1 LIILIKWNY
10 VVTFMRIFRLTNGI
24 SNFTYVMINGKVF
37 ELGMD
42 PVLALMNHA
51 KGLSV
56 SLGSEVLINIDEV
69 FKRDYRVGGLRFTK
83 PYDPPEVWG
92 SGISYEV
99 SRRRY
104 SEEGDVAKIGGKTIY
119 ERVYDAER
127 PEIFFKATA
136 NRCVGHGEPIAI
148 RSDSNWT
155 LPEPELGVVI
165 SRDGRVLGYTIID
178 DVSARDIE
186 AENPLYLP
194 QSKIYD
200 GCCAFGPFIVTPDEI
215 KDPYS
220 LQIRLRIIR
229 GGEVIYEGEVST
241 RQMRR
246 RIDEQVKYLI
256 RNNTVLDGTIL
267 MTGTGILPGRDS
279 ALREGDV
286 VEISISEIG
295 TLITPVIKLK

>member
-1 LIILIKWNY
+1 
-10 VVTFMRIFRLTNGI
+10 MRIFRLTNGE
-24 SNFTYVMINGKVF
+24 STFQYAVVNGKVF
-37 ELGMD
+37 ELGVD
-42 PVLALMNHA
+42 PVKA
-51 KGLSV
+51 
-56 SLGSEVLINIDEV
+56 LINYANGKVIGLGAEVNIDV
-69 FKRDYRVGGLRFTK
+69 NQLLGRDYRSSGLRFTK

-104 SEEGDVAKIGGKTIY
+104 SEEGEVAKIGDKTIY
-119 ERVYDAER
+119 EKVYDAER

-136 NRCVGHGEPIAI
+136 NRCVGHGEPIAV
-148 RSDSNWT
+148 RGDSEWT

-165 SRDGRVLGYTIID
+165 TSSGKVIGYTIID

-194 QSKIYD
+194 QSKVYN

-215 KDPYS
+215 KNPYS

-229 GGEVIYEGEVST
+229 GGKAIYEGEVST
-241 RQMRR
+241 ERMKRK
-246 RIDEQVKYLI
+246 IDEQVKYLI
-256 RNNTVLDGTIL
+256 RNNTVPDGTIL
-267 MTGTGILPGRDS
+267 MTGTGILPGRDA

-286 VEISISEIG
+286 VEISISGIG
-295 TLITPVIKLK
+295 TLTTPVIKLKVD

>member
-1 LIILIKWNY
+1 
-10 VVTFMRIFRLTNGI
+10 MRIFRLTDG
-24 SNFTYVMINGKVF
+24 SSYYTYAIIEGKVRR
-37 ELGMD
+37 LNMD
-42 PVLALMNHA
+42 PISALINYSRGA
-51 KGLSV
+51 GLS
-56 SLGSEVLINIDEV
+56 LGGEEQINVDELL
-69 FKRDYRVGGLRFTK
+69 KRDYRFSGLRFTK

-104 SEEGDVAKIGGKTIY
+104 SEEGDVARVRGKTIY
-119 ERVYDAER
+119 EAVYDAER

-136 NRCVGHGEPIAI
+136 NRCVGHGEPIAV
-148 RSDSNWT
+148 RSDSEWT

-165 SRDGRVLGYTIID
+165 ASSGDVLGYTIID

-200 GCCAFGPFIVTPDEI
+200 GCCAFGPFVVTPDEI

-229 GGEVIYEGEVST
+229 GGQAIYEGEVST
-241 RQMRR
+241 SQMRR
-246 RIDEQVKYLI
+246 RIEEQIKFLI
-256 RNNTVLDGTIL
+256 RDNTVPNGTIL
-267 MTGTGILPGRDS
+267 MTGTGILPGRDA

-286 VEISISEIG
+286 VEISISGIG
-295 TLITPVIKLK
+295 TLVTPVIKHRRA

>member
-1 LIILIKWNY
+1 
-10 VVTFMRIFRLTNGI
+10 MRIFRLTNGE
-24 SNFTYVMINGKVF
+24 STFQYAVVDGKVF
-37 ELGMD
+37 ELGVD
-42 PVLALMNHA
+42 PVKALMSYA
-51 KGLSV
+51 SGKVIGL
-56 SLGSEVLINIDEV
+56 GAEVNVDVNQLLS
-69 FKRDYRVGGLRFTK
+69 RDYRSNGLRFTK

-104 SEEGDVAKIGGKTIY
+104 SEEGEVAKIGDKTIY
-119 ERVYDAER
+119 ERVYEAER

-136 NRCVGHGEPIAI
+136 SRCVGHGEPIAV
-148 RSDSNWT
+148 RGDSEWT

-165 SRDGRVLGYTIID
+165 TGSGKVIGYTIID

-194 QSKIYD
+194 QSKVYN
-200 GCCAFGPFIVTPDEI
+200 GCCAFGPFIVTPDDI

-229 GGEVIYEGEVST
+229 GGKAIYEGEVST
-241 RQMRR
+241 ERMRR
-246 RIDEQVKYLI
+246 KIDEQVKYLI
-256 RNNTVLDGTIL
+256 RNNTVPDGTIL
-267 MTGTGILPGRDS
+267 MTGTGILPGKDA

-286 VEISISEIG
+286 VEISISGIG
-295 TLITPVIKLK
+295 TLTTPVIKLKVDN